1 MTPFIFFLLKSQL
14 PVGTTHA
21 HSVSLS
27 FPSPYLDPSTIP
39 SSLHPS
45 LFSTLWTSN
54 NTHTP
59 HTNTGA
65 KRHSASEMAD
75 VDTRAICGVP
85 EKVQLHVAMLA
96 LQFGYAGFHVVS
108 RLALNMGISKV
119 VFPVYRNIIALILL
133 VPFAYFLEK
142 KDRPQLTLSFVVQFF
157 LLALCGSYIH
167 YFSHGNSITANQGFY
182 LLGLDNTSPTFASAI
197 QNSVPAITFAMAAA
211 LRIEKVRIDRRDGI
225 AKILGTLA
233 CVAGA
238 SVITLYKGPTIFGP
252 STLNGTA
259 ASSFSQDTTLLW
271 VNDSNGKNWTLG
283 CIYLIG
289 HCLSWSG
296 WLVLQAPVLKKY
308 PARLSVTSY
317 TCFFGVIQF
326 LIIAA
331 FIERDADAWAF
342 HSGSEV
348 FTILYAGFIASGV
361 AFAVQIW
368 CIDRGGP
375 VFVAVYQ
382 PVQTL
387 VVAIM
392 ASLTL
397 GEKFYLG
404 GIIGAVMIVIG
415 LYLVLWGKS
424 KERAFA
430 AKEAAALASSTCEH
444 EGHRQSSAASFKAS
458 SLNQPLLPPS
468 TTENV

>member
-1 MTPFIFFLLKSQL
+1 
-14 PVGTTHA
+14 
-21 HSVSLS
+21 
-27 FPSPYLDPSTIP
+27 
-39 SSLHPS
+39 
-45 LFSTLWTSN
+45 
-54 NTHTP
+54 
-59 HTNTGA
+59 
-65 KRHSASEMAD
+65 MAD
-75 VDTRAICGVP
+75 AVDARRVCGMP
-85 EKVQLHVAMLA
+85 EKAQLHVAMLA

-108 RLALNMGISKV
+108 RLALNMGISKL
-119 VFPVYRNIIALILL
+119 VFPVYRNIIALFLL

-142 KDRPQLTLSFVVQFF
+142 KDRPRLTLSFAVQFF
-157 LLALCGSYIH
+157 FLALCG
-167 YFSHGNSITANQGFY
+167 ITANQGFY

-197 QNSVPAITFAMAAA
+197 QNSVPAITFGMAAA
-211 LRIEKVRIDRRDGI
+211 LRIEKVRLDRRDGV
-225 AKILGTLA
+225 AKVLGTLA

-238 SVITLYKGPTIFGP
+238 SVITLYQGPTIFAPADDKP
-252 STLNGTA
+252 SLQQEVPFLA
-259 ASSFSQDTTLLW
+259 A
-271 VNDSNGKNWTLG
+271 VAGEGKNWTLG
-283 CIYLIG
+283 CVYLIG

-331 FIERDADAWAF
+331 FFERDAGAWVF

-404 GIIGAVMIVIG
+404 GIIGAALIITG

-424 KERAFA
+424 EERSRIS
-430 AKEAAALASSTCEH
+430 KEAAVMAAASSGSGEREVRSAKLASSIT
-444 EGHRQSSAASFKAS
+444 
-458 SLNQPLLPPS
+458 QPLLPPS
-468 TTENV
+468 STTSDNV

>member
-1 MTPFIFFLLKSQL
+1 
-14 PVGTTHA
+14 
-21 HSVSLS
+21 
-27 FPSPYLDPSTIP
+27 
-39 SSLHPS
+39 
-45 LFSTLWTSN
+45 
-54 NTHTP
+54 
-59 HTNTGA
+59 
-65 KRHSASEMAD
+65 MAD
-75 VDTRAICGVP
+75 VDPRAVCGMP

-108 RLALNMGISKV
+108 RLALNMGISKL

-142 KDRPQLTLSFVVQFF
+142 KDRPTLTLSFVVQFF
-157 LLALCGSYIH
+157 LLALCG
-167 YFSHGNSITANQGFY
+167 ITANQGFY

-211 LRIEKVRIDRRDGI
+211 LRIEKVRIDRKDGI

-259 ASSFSQDTTLLW
+259 VASSFTQDTTVLW

-331 FIERDADAWAF
+331 FMERDADAWAF

-404 GIIGAVMIVIG
+404 GIIGAALIIMG

-424 KERAFA
+424 AERAFA
-430 AKEAAALASSTCEH
+430 VKEAAVLVSSTCEH
-444 EGHRQSSAASFKAS
+444 EGHRQSSVASFKAS
-458 SLNQPLLPPS
+458 SLNQPLLPSS
-468 TTENV
+468 TSENV